1 LKEVNPSKEHIPVIN
16 HGSTS
21 ILKLKPSISGWRLY
35 SLICNKK
42 KKQYFFLCFNL
53 RDYRE
58 PVINSK
64 LIAREKLSGQLAKS
78 FGLQKR
84 ILFFDS
90 FLKRILF
97 YPS

>member
-42 KKQYFFLCFNL
+42 K
-53 RDYRE
+53 
-58 PVINSK
+58 NSIFSFA
-64 LIAREKLSGQLAKS
+64 LISEIIENQ
-78 FGLQKR
+78 
-84 ILFFDS
+84 
-90 FLKRILF
+90 
-97 YPS
+97 